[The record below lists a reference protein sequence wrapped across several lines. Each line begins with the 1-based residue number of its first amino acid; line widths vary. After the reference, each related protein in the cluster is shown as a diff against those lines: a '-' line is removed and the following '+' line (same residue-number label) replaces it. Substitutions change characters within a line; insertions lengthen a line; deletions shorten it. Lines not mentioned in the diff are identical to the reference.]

1 MLFVMAVVVDD
12 LDGTELETAGIAST
26 LELTWCLRV
35 GKKNEARF
43 GMFVYEVKAPD
54 SSIRPGSRKTL
65 FQKDTLFDFCFE

>member
-1 MLFVMAVVVDD
+1 MLFVMAVVVAD

-54 SSIRPGSRKTL
+54 SSIRPGIGKHYFKKIHYSI
-65 FQKDTLFDFCFE
+65 FF